1 MKLRSFL
8 SLAIVS
14 LLALAGSN
22 ASERPRYGGTLRAE
36 LGARVN
42 SLDPGIRAT
51 SASEVDAK
59 SSLLAIAFET
69 LVGLDTNGAPQ
80 PCLAITW
87 ENDTSARRWTFHLR
101 AGVRFHDGAALT
113 PEFAAAALANP
124 DPSWRITSP
133 PDGVIIESDI
143 PMPDLP
149 YVLAE
154 SRHALVH
161 RNADGTFSGTGP
173 FKIAAWEAGKHAVF
187 AANADYWSGRPF
199 LDAVD
204 VALGTKSS
212 ARMIDLQLAKA
223 DLVDLPPDLVRR
235 AADDKF
241 RTTVTVPVD
250 LLALVFETGRASAH
264 DARVREA
271 VARTIDRGAIAD
283 FILQKQGEVAAGLL
297 PQWLSGNAFLFSA
310 SADPAGARELWAQ
323 IKPAPALVLGYD
335 SGEAVDQAVAER
347 IAVNAREASIAIT
360 VREIPAASRQANFD
374 ARLVRLRIVSPEPRA
389 ALADLLEKFAPQLG
403 GEAGP
408 LPNPAT
414 SEEIYERELAAL
426 DGYRVVPIAHLPR
439 IYGVGSRV
447 RNWEIRAGNALQGWQ
462 LADVWIE
469 GEAQ

>member
-1 MKLRSFL
+1 MRLRSFL

-14 LLALAGSN
+14 LIALACTH

-36 LGARVN
+36 LGASVS

-51 SASEVDAK
+51 SASEADAK
-59 SSLLAIAFET
+59 SDLLSLAFET
-69 LVGLDTNGAPQ
+69 LVGLDANGAPQ
-80 PCLAITW
+80 PRLAISW
-87 ENDTSARRWTFHLR
+87 EPDALARRWTFHLR
-101 AGVRFHDGAALT
+101 ARVHFHDGAALT
-113 PEFAAAALANP
+113 PEVASAAIANP
-124 DPSWRITSP
+124 DSTWRISSST
-133 PDGVIIESDI
+133 DAVIIESDI
-143 PMPDLP
+143 PTPDLP

-161 RNADGTFSGTGP
+161 RNGDGTFSGTGP

-199 LDAVD
+199 LDGVD

-223 DLVDLPPDLVRR
+223 DLVDLAPELVRR

-241 RTTVTVPVD
+241 RTSVTVPVE
-250 LLALVFETGRASAH
+250 LLALVFQTGRATVQ

-271 VARTIDRGAIAD
+271 VARTIDRAAIAD
-283 FILQKQGEVAAGLL
+283 FILQKQGETAGGLL
-297 PQWLSGNAFLFSA
+297 PQWLSGSAFLFSA
-310 SADPAGARELWAQ
+310 SADPAGARELLAH

-335 SGEAVDQAVAER
+335 SGEALDKAVAER

-360 VREIPAASRQANFD
+360 VREISAASSQSNFD
-374 ARLVRLRIVSPEPRA
+374 ARLVRVRFASPEPRA
-389 ALADLLEKFAPQLG
+389 ALADLLETFAPQLG
-403 GEAGP
+403 GEALP

-414 SEEIYERELAAL
+414 SEEIYERERAAL

-447 RNWEIRAGNALQGWQ
+447 RNWEIREGSALQGWQ